1 MSFGEPMY
9 ITALDSRVAEPLYIT
24 VSDGRVKTTLARDTS
39 QSKEVETTYDP
50 HDPYVQAGICRT
62 GSDPDFTAISCK
74 EEMSRSSLRCISASS
89 RCSSSDSTTCSA
101 MATASPDDRRT
112 EALPLLRRP
121 SSPQCQAHEMTSTRL
136 LWCEGNAEGRMEQM
150 QALARQFHRGTL
162 SHFSSPSSFTRWFFE
177 QGSRPVAELGAVLV
191 AGCREAKPCGA
202 AIKAAMTGDTGGLR
216 KDCKRPEQWDRKLA
230 ADVVRA
236 MIILPENP
244 KHSKRAADWIRS
256 DDFLSQILEFRVV
269 DTSAELPHVLAQLND
284 TKAQSVVRLRF

>member
-1 MSFGEPMY
+1 
-9 ITALDSRVAEPLYIT
+9 
-24 VSDGRVKTTLARDTS
+24 
-39 QSKEVETTYDP
+39 
-50 HDPYVQAGICRT
+50 
-62 GSDPDFTAISCK
+62 
-74 EEMSRSSLRCISASS
+74 
-89 RCSSSDSTTCSA
+89 
-101 MATASPDDRRT
+101 
-112 EALPLLRRP
+112 
-121 SSPQCQAHEMTSTRL
+121 
-136 LWCEGNAEGRMEQM
+136 MEQM

>member
-24 VSDGRVKTTLARDTS
+24 VSDGRVKTTLARNAS
-39 QSKEVETTYDP
+39 QSKKVETTYDP
-50 HDPYVQAGICRT
+50 HDPYVHAGMCRT
-62 GSDPDFTAISCK
+62 GSDSDFAMIPCK
-74 EEMSRSSLRCISASS
+74 EGMSSTSLRCISASS

-101 MATASPDDRRT
+101 MASPDDNRSETLR
-112 EALPLLRRP
+112 LLRRP
-121 SSPQCQAHEMTSTRL
+121 SSPQCKAPMNSTRL

-150 QALARQFHRGTL
+150 QALADQFYCGTL

-191 AGCREAKPCGA
+191 AGWREAKPCGA
-202 AIKAAMTGDTGGLR
+202 AIKAGITGETGGLR

-230 ADVVRA
+230 AGAVRA

-244 KHSKRAADWIRS
+244 KHSKRASDWIRS
-256 DDFLSQILEFRVV
+256 ETFLSQILEFRVV
-269 DTSAELPHVLAQLND
+269 ETSAELPRVLAELSD
-284 TKAQSVVRLRF
+284 ARGRA

>member
-1 MSFGEPMY
+1 MY

-136 LWCEGNAEGRMEQM
+136 LWCEG
-150 QALARQFHRGTL
+150 
-162 SHFSSPSSFTRWFFE
+162 
-177 QGSRPVAELGAVLV
+177 SRPVAELGAVLV
-191 AGCREAKPCGA
+191 AGWREAKPCGA